1 MKKITKEHTK
11 VEEYVMYQATDGTE
25 FKTQEECAE
34 YEASARGVLRGR
46 LKEFIVNDRYN
57 CWDLLGGDEE
67 NQCLAIV
74 VPTEEAKYVILQ
86 NYYLDQ
92 AWILKPDNSKHKE
105 RVDNAV
111 QKAYENNDIILF
123 GINCDGNLYLI
134 DTRMSII
141 NRLNNLDKKDDTE
154 GQNSGAENSS
164 NAG

>member
-46 LKEFIVNDRYN
+46 LKEFIVNDKYN

-67 NQCLAIV
+67 NQCLAIA

-92 AWILKPDNSKHKE
+92 PWILEPDNSKHKE

-123 GINCDGNLYLI
+123 GLNCDDGLYLI

-141 NRLNNLDKKDDTE
+141 DRLTNLDKEDE
-154 GQNSGAENSS
+154 L
-164 NAG
+164 

>member
-46 LKEFIVNDRYN
+46 LKEFIVSDKYD
-57 CWDLLGGDEE
+57 CWDLMGGNEE

-92 AWILKPDNSKHKE
+92 AWILKLDNSKHKE

-123 GINCDGNLYLI
+123 GLNCDDDLYLI

-141 NRLNNLDKKDDTE
+141 DRLTNLDKKDDSE
-154 GQNSGAENSS
+154 G
-164 NAG
+164 

>member
-1 MKKITKEHTK
+1 M
-11 VEEYVMYQATDGTE
+11 
-25 FKTQEECAE
+25 
-34 YEASARGVLRGR
+34 RGR
-46 LKEFIVNDRYN
+46 LKEFIVSDRYN

-67 NQCLAIV
+67 NQCLAIA

-92 AWILKPDNSKHKE
+92 AWILNSDNSKHKE

-123 GINCDGNLYLI
+123 GLNCDDDLYLI

-141 NRLNNLDKKDDTE
+141 DRLTNLDKKDDSE
-154 GQNSGAENSS
+154 G
-164 NAG
+164 

>member
-25 FKTQEECAE
+25 FNSEVECAE

-74 VPTEEAKYVILQ
+74 VPSEEAKYVILQ

-92 AWILKPDNSKHKE
+92 AWILNPDNSKHKE

-123 GINCDGNLYLI
+123 GFNCDDGLYLI

-141 NRLNNLDKKDDTE
+141 DRLTNLDKKDDSE
-154 GQNSGAENSS
+154 G
-164 NAG
+164 

>member
-1 MKKITKEHTK
+1 MKEVIKERTK

-25 FKTQEECAE
+25 FNTQEDCAS
-34 YEASARGVLRGR
+34 YEASAKGVLRGR

-67 NQCLAIV
+67 HQCLAIA

-92 AWILKPDNSKHKE
+92 AWILKPDNSRYKE

-123 GINCDGNLYLI
+123 GLNCDDNLYLI

-141 NRLNNLDKKDDTE
+141 DRLTNLDKKDDSE
-154 GQNSGAENSS
+154 R
-164 NAG
+164 

>member
-1 MKKITKEHTK
+1 MKEVIKERTNVEKYK
-11 VEEYVMYQATDGTE
+11 VYQATDGTE
-25 FKTQEECAE
+25 FKTLEECAE

-46 LKEFIVNDRYN
+46 FKEFIVNDKYN
-57 CWDLLGGDEE
+57 CWDLLRGEEE

-92 AWILKPDNSKHKE
+92 AWILKPNNSKHKE

-123 GINCDGNLYLI
+123 GINCDDNLYLI

-141 NRLNNLDKKDDTE
+141 DRLTNLDKKDDSE
-154 GQNSGAENSS
+154 G
-164 NAG
+164 

>member
-1 MKKITKEHTK
+1 MKEVIKERTNVEKYK
-11 VEEYVMYQATDGTE
+11 VYQATDGTE
-25 FKTQEECAE
+25 FKTLEECAE

-57 CWDLLGGDEE
+57 CWDLLGVDEE

-92 AWILKPDNSKHKE
+92 AWILKPNNSKHKE

-123 GINCDGNLYLI
+123 GINCDDNLYLI

-141 NRLNNLDKKDDTE
+141 DRLTNLDKKDDSE
-154 GQNSGAENSS
+154 G
-164 NAG
+164 